1 MKILKDWY
9 TFSHASKLIGKN
21 RNYFVNRYRI
31 NPDIFKEECLLEV
44 DGIKFINK
52 EGIEFLELGGVQ
64 PNPRDTLVYEGID
77 LCRKEGVDFVLAV
90 GGGSAIDSSKAIAAG
105 VVYDGDFWDYYST
118 NMVVDEALK
127 IGTILTIPA
136 AGSEGSADSVITKE
150 DAP

>member
-52 EGIEFLELGGVQ
+52 EGIEFLQQHIKKVA
-64 PNPRDTLVYEGID
+64 
-77 LCRKEGVDFVLAV
+77 VLINNAV
-90 GGGSAIDSSKAIAAG
+90 FI
-105 VVYDGDFWDYYST
+105 
-118 NMVVDEALK
+118 
-127 IGTILTIPA
+127 
-136 AGSEGSADSVITKE
+136 E
-150 DAP
+150 D

>member
-52 EGIEFLELGGVQ
+52 EG
-64 PNPRDTLVYEGID
+64 
-77 LCRKEGVDFVLAV
+77 
-90 GGGSAIDSSKAIAAG
+90 
-105 VVYDGDFWDYYST
+105 
-118 NMVVDEALK
+118 M
-127 IGTILTIPA
+127 
-136 AGSEGSADSVITKE
+136 
-150 DAP
+150 